1 MIRLTKEEIENAC
14 FGVHVGSYQYDTRVY
29 DAVIAA
35 KLMDALELK
44 NSIHGLLE
52 ETKAKMDKWTP
63 QDSTPQFSIP
73 QLDSIYEQEI
83 HKISTLQFNSK
94 EMCKFFYGK
103 MRAHLMKEGQ
113 SGPPTQHSDDSV
125 QLGDLQART

>member
-1 MIRLTKEEIENAC
+1 MIRLTKEEIVKAC
-14 FGVHVGSYQYDTRVY
+14 HGLYRADCGDRYDL
-29 DAVIAA
+29 AIAQ

-44 NSIHGLLE
+44 NSIHDLLE

-73 QLDSIYEQEI
+73 VLDSIYEQEI

-94 EMCKFFYGK
+94 EMCKYFYGK